1 MRFQAKGRTFIFFGF
16 TKKCNQNK
24 NKNCPIK
31 HIFDQW
37 FFFPLN
43 INNHNYESTFFQT
56 NETLEKIENELSSN
70 LSSDSINECE
80 IWVLGSTF
88 SAVDITL
95 GVILNRLALLG
106 FGPRF
111 WGQRPFLKKFVQQ
124 IQHRPSFVQSVS
136 RVGHSQTSTG
146 TVQMDMGTNF
156 T

>member
-1 MRFQAKGRTFIFFGF
+1 MISG
-16 TKKCNQNK
+16 
-24 NKNCPIK
+24 
-31 HIFDQW
+31 
-37 FFFPLN
+37 FFPLN

-136 RVGHSQTSTG
+136 RVGLSQTSAG

-156 T
+156 TWPLLVCF